1 MKKTKQGQT
10 KIDLISFQKNK
21 PYKIYADLRNCLT
34 LKEFIRREIKSIYY
48 YIKSNAI
55 LIVLVKLCQDLIWF
69 FNLICPWGILF
80 YKKSFHSNVRA
91 TWFESSLLLRLI
103 KLLITILL
111 ITHLNYF
118 LNYLYLNNIRIV
130 YV

>member
-55 LIVLVKLCQDLIWF
+55 LIVLVKLCQDLI
-69 FNLICPWGILF
+69 
-80 YKKSFHSNVRA
+80 
-91 TWFESSLLLRLI
+91 
-103 KLLITILL
+103 
-111 ITHLNYF
+111 
-118 LNYLYLNNIRIV
+118 
-130 YV
+130 